1 MTAGIT
7 PTAYA
12 DDYVCEVT
20 IGSNTTYYTD
30 FGDALGYIQILYD
43 TDNYDPTTIT
53 LLSNVEYSD
62 QLYLNGPVTIFDLNG
77 YTLNVDASI
86 EPAIYLHYSSI
97 TLDDPSKGAFTV
109 TGTRGGVSLVGSTLE
124 VSSITTATDDIN
136 SYGALLGTGSN
147 LTVHGDVT
155 AGMGY
160 GLELS
165 NNSNATID
173 GVITAD
179 NYMLLNYA
187 PYDQSSGVDD
197 SALPGYLHYT
207 DGMNNVWVKI
217 PVTDQPIDLST
228 ATVTIPAKA
237 WTGKQIK
244 PTAFTYDGVSYPIST
259 NTSSATYGT
268 NKNIGK
274 GTVKITGQGMFAGTK
289 TITFQIVP
297 KTNKITKITAAKKSM
312 KVTWTKVSSTQKV
325 TGYQVHYRVKGKT
338 TWKTKTFTSK
348 YSSATIK
355 SLLKG
360 KKYQVQVRSYKTV
373 SGTKYYSAWSAVKT
387 SAAIK

>member
-1 MTAGIT
+1 LWSDFDYSQGINFINS
-7 PTAYA
+7 
-12 DDYVCEVT
+12 D
-20 IGSNTTYYTD
+20 
-30 FGDALGYIQILYD
+30 
-43 TDNYDPTTIT
+43 IT
-53 LLSNVEYSD
+53 L
-62 QLYLNGPVTIFDLNG
+62 DLNG
-77 YTLNVDASI
+77 YTMNVATDDAMG
-86 EPAIYLHYSSI
+86 IYLHNSSL
-97 TLDDPSKGAFTV
+97 TLVDPSNGSFNLTGKTGAY
-109 TGTRGGVSLVGSTLE
+109 LENNSTLE
-124 VSSITTATDDIN
+124 VS
-136 SYGALLGTGSN
+136 N
-147 LTVHGDVT
+147 LTSTEPYCAGGEMASGSTLTVYKDVT
-155 AGMGY
+155 ATTGY
-160 GLELS
+160 GIDVEGDGNIVWVHGAIMAWAYLS
-165 NNSNATID
+165 IKGGIYYQSD
-173 GVITAD
+173 GVEYPDI
-179 NYMLLNYA
+179 
-187 PYDQSSGVDD
+187 
-197 SALPGYLHYT
+197 LPGYLLYS
-207 DGMNNVWVKI
+207 DGSSNVWVKK
-217 PVTDQPIDLST
+217 PIDLST

-244 PTAFTYDGVSYPIST
+244 PTAITYNGVSYPFSA

-274 GTVKITGQGMFAGTK
+274 GTVKITGQGHFVGTK

-312 KVTWTKVSSTQKV
+312 KVTWTKVSNTQKV

-373 SGTKYYSAWSAVKT
+373 SGVKYYSAWSAVKT